1 MWIGTVLLLRNYTRR
16 LSGVIYWITVAILYF
31 VIQFESYNNSRYK
44 LSEDTSREI
53 AKVVWDE
60 IGTKDVRNAI
70 QLSRQLDN
78 ANDVGIVRLP

>member
-1 MWIGTVLLLRNYTRR
+1 MRDN
-16 LSGVIYWITVAILYF
+16 
-31 VIQFESYNNSRYK
+31 K

-53 AKVVWDE
+53 AKVVWDGMK

-78 ANDVGIVRLP
+78 SNDVGIVRLP

>member
-70 QLSRQLDN
+70 QLSRPLDN
-78 ANDVGIVRLP
+78 TNDVGIVRLP